1 MESGVNAHTWGFHL
15 FRGTFPDPYERP
27 RGRSLEPVPW
37 MHLGRYNPVNTMIA
51 PTLHLR
57 KAQSIKYCPEG
68 GAGITGI
75 KSAQGLAPVLRSAG
89 AHAAGCSFWW
99 PTAAA
104 ADAWL
109 YRTCPCLVTTNLPLI
124 ASLISSQ
131 SCLTKLKEPQP
142 PVTPIYFQCRG
153 QHSQTPWYISV
164 GPMASLYKRGGIC
177 TRLRQIPGSQRATDK
192 QVSTRLGHSPA
203 PHLSTGDRPPPLLSA
218 RPARNF
224 SAGPEAARRGDHGA
238 GHTPPPAQVV

>member
-27 RGRSLEPVPW
+27 RARSLEPVPW

-51 PTLHLR
+51 PILHLR

-75 KSAQGLAPVLRSAG
+75 KSAQGLAPVLGFAG
-89 AHAAGCSFWW
+89 AHAAGCFFWW

-109 YRTCPCLVTTNLPLI
+109 YRTCPCLVTTNWPSLI

-142 PVTPIYFQCRG
+142 PC
-153 QHSQTPWYISV
+153 HSNLFSVSWSTLTNAMVHFCGTNGISLQT
-164 GPMASLYKRGGIC
+164 
-177 TRLRQIPGSQRATDK
+177 
-192 QVSTRLGHSPA
+192 
-203 PHLSTGDRPPPLLSA
+203 
-218 RPARNF
+218 
-224 SAGPEAARRGDHGA
+224 
-238 GHTPPPAQVV
+238 